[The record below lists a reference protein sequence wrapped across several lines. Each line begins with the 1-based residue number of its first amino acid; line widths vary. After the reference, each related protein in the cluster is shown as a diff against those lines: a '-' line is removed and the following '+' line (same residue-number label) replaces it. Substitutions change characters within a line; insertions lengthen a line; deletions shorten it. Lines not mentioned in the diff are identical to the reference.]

1 MIKNDKR
8 RCYIMKTN
16 PYSLLFGKEPKEAI
30 SRAAQKADIIESFS
44 SDPSNQQIYMIT
56 GVRGCGKTVF
66 MTEISKE
73 LKALDNW
80 IIVELSSSGDLLTD
94 FAATL
99 ASENYLAKLFQQA
112 SINLSFFGFGLE
124 VKGAVPITNVQVAIT
139 KMLESIKK
147 NGKKVLI
154 CVDEVTNNSSMQS
167 FASAFQIFIRQDLPL
182 YLLMTGLYENINNL
196 QNENN
201 LTFLYRAPKV
211 ELKPLNISTISN
223 NYKKTFGIDDDSAL
237 FMAKLTKGYSFAF
250 QVLGYFT
257 WKMNGDY
264 NAALPDYQQYLEDYV
279 YEKIWSEMSSG
290 DRKLAFG
297 IAKSA
302 SGKASEIKDILG
314 IENNEYTPY
323 RDRLIKRGILDGSEH
338 GHLKFILPL
347 FEKYV
352 LANY

>member
-8 RCYIMKTN
+8 RYCLMNTN
-16 PYSLLFGKEPKEAI
+16 PYTLLFGKEPTETI
-30 SRAAQKADIIESFS
+30 SRAAQKADIIDSFS
-44 SDPSNQQIYMIT
+44 STPSTQQIYMIT

-73 LKALDNW
+73 LKESDDW
-80 IIVELSSSGDLLTD
+80 IVVEL
-94 FAATL
+94 
-99 ASENYLAKLFQQA
+99 
-112 SINLSFFGFGLE
+112 
-124 VKGAVPITNVQVAIT
+124 KGSVPITNVQVAIT

-154 CVDEVTNNSSMQS
+154 CVDEVTNNASMQA

-196 QNENN
+196 QNEDN
-201 LTFLYRAPKV
+201 LTFLYRAPKI
-211 ELKPLNISTISN
+211 ELKPLNISTISA
-223 NYKKTFGIDDDSAL
+223 NYKRTFELDDDSAL

-290 DRKLAFG
+290 DRKLAYG

-302 SGKASEIKDILG
+302 TGKASEIKTILE

-323 RDRLIKRGILDGSEH
+323 RDRLVKRGILDGSEH

>member
-1 MIKNDKR
+1 
-8 RCYIMKTN
+8 MKSN
-16 PYSLLFGKEPKEAI
+16 PYTLLFGKEPTEII
-30 SRAAQKADIIESFS
+30 SRAAQKSDIIDSFS
-44 SDPSNQQIYMIT
+44 SIPSTQQIYMIT

-73 LKALDNW
+73 LKELDDW
-80 IIVELSSSGDLLTD
+80 IVVELSSTSDLLTD
-94 FAATL
+94 FAAAL

-112 SINLSFFGFGLE
+112 SINLSFFGIGLE
-124 VKGAVPITNVQVAIT
+124 VKGSVPITNVQVAIT

-154 CVDEVTNNSSMQS
+154 CVDEVTNNISMQA

-196 QNENN
+196 QNEDN
-201 LTFLYRAPKV
+201 LTFLYRAPKI
-211 ELKPLNISTISN
+211 ELKPLNISTICN
-223 NYKKTFGIDDDSAL
+223 NYKKTFNLDDESAL
-237 FMAKLTKGYSFAF
+237 SMAKLTKGYSFAF

-264 NAALPDYQQYLEDYV
+264 QAALPDYQQYLEDYV
-279 YEKIWSEMSSG
+279 YEKIWSEMSAG
-290 DRKLAFG
+290 DKKLAYG
-297 IAKSA
+297 IAMSD
-302 SGKASEIKDILG
+302 SGKASEIKDILK
-314 IENNEYTPY
+314 IENNSYTPY

-338 GHLKFILPL
+338 GHLRFILPL